1 MQHNNKYIFFY
12 AIGISTLTAI
22 LLAYTA
28 QVLKPRQ
35 ESNIELDFKTSILH
49 SVHEDAS
56 SRSTIEKIYGD
67 RVQELVIN
75 NNGDVLTDV
84 KVRDI
89 VLKNEL
95 KKPVEERELALFVYM
110 GEDGKNKYVI
120 PMQGTGLWGPIYGY
134 LSIEDDFSTIYGAV
148 FSHKSETPGLGAEI
162 AELPFQK
169 QFPGKKLF
177 DKNNS
182 FVSVNVIKKT
192 TKTDLDPVNYVDG
205 VSGGTITSTGVDKMI
220 EVCVKPY
227 LAYFEKLK
235 SAS

>member
-1 MQHNNKYIFFY
+1 MYSNKYIFFY
-12 AIGISTLTAI
+12 AIGISTLTAV
-22 LLAYTA
+22 LLAFTA
-28 QVLKPRQ
+28 QALKPRQ
-35 ESNIELDFKTSILH
+35 EANIELDFKTSILH
-49 SVHEDAS
+49 SVHEEAS
-56 SRSTIEKIYGD
+56 ERKAIEKTYGE

-75 NNGDVLTDV
+75 SQGEEIADVQ
-84 KVRDI
+84 VRDI

-95 KKPVEERELALFVYM
+95 KKPVEDRQLALFVYT
-110 GEDGKNKYVI
+110 GTNGKKLYVI

-162 AELPFQK
+162 AEQPFQA

-177 DKNNS
+177 DNAGT
-182 FVSVNVIKKT
+182 FVSVNVIKQTAKT
-192 TKTDLDPVNYVDG
+192 NLDPVNVVDG
-205 VSGGTITSTGVDKMI
+205 ISGGTITSTGVDKMI

-227 LAYFEKLK
+227 MTYFEKLK